1 MRIDDEKM
9 TMHKR
14 IWIVDKIVDRY
25 CHATHTNYIQA
36 FCLFWFALSVH
47 NDKTRANIRFA

>member
-47 NDKTRANIRFA
+47 NDKARANIRFA